1 MEFETGDWV
10 GLRLTSGD
18 LVRGQVFL
26 VGLEGLTVLEDEEFR
41 AVAYSEIGEIEQQ
54 VSADLPVIVRRRYRA
69 EERAQAH
76 RMLLTEAAWLERLD
90 YAPRVET
97 WTAGDAGGPI
107 SNRLLRPAGTLE
119 VTFGRA

>member
-41 AVAYSEIGEIEQQ
+41 AVAYSEIGEIADSEGSRTPVPIQSGHPFRSNPDTRSG
-54 VSADLPVIVRRRYRA
+54 VSGHLG
-69 EERAQAH
+69 
-76 RMLLTEAAWLERLD
+76 AAGLMR
-90 YAPRVET
+90 
-97 WTAGDAGGPI
+97 
-107 SNRLLRPAGTLE
+107 
-119 VTFGRA
+119 